1 MKLKRAAVLFLLLA
15 VSVSLCRQPDSHT
28 ALRIYQWAD
37 TQRGAL
43 LRTFSWDDADL
54 APFYGMIIE
63 AIDTPDAEPEP
74 DYLFEYINRSK
85 DGSPIKPWE
94 VFVWRKDERVYFYC
108 PDMGQG
114 VDLGPSRSDSL
125 TAQEF
130 MQLLEKQ

>member
-1 MKLKRAAVLFLLLA
+1 MKLKRTAMLILLLA
-15 VSVSLCRQPDSHT
+15 VSVSLCRQPGSHA

-63 AIDTPDAEPEP
+63 ATDTSDAEPEP

-85 DGSPIKPWE
+85 DGSLIKPW
-94 VFVWRKDERVYFYC
+94 
-108 PDMGQG
+108 
-114 VDLGPSRSDSL
+114 
-125 TAQEF
+125 
-130 MQLLEKQ
+130 